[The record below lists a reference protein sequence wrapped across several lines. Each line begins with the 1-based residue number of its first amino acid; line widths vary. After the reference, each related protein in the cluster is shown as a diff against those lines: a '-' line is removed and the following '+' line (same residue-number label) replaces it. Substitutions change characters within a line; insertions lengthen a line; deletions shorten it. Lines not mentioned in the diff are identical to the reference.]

1 MFWMRSGVLSDK
13 KIEKFLGKKIYI
25 WPFERSK
32 LKGATYNLT
41 ASCVAVSSSNKT
53 NLVNSSGEIVI
64 PSGET
69 ALIQTDESIYVTE
82 DICGTY
88 HSKVSLVTKGL
99 SHIGTTLDP
108 GYFGTSLIAV
118 HNHSG
123 SDKIIRVGDTFVSLM
138 FHKMSKSSRIRH
150 DNQPFRSDL
159 INLNDVK
166 NNKTISASIIKDI
179 KNWYDVPWR
188 KNLGELKDKVE
199 VFVRNRDERKNR
211 KFISLISVLLQIFI
225 VVFLA
230 FSIYKSWKLLPIEDD
245 SIYMPVMIF
254 IATASRPII
263 QKITDLIKTK
273 FRGDEQ

>member
-41 ASCVAVSSSNKT
+41 ASCVAVSSSNKN
-53 NLVNSSGEIVI
+53 NLVNSRGEIVI

-69 ALIQTDESIYVTE
+69 ALIQTDESIYVAE

-166 NNKTISASIIKDI
+166 NNKTISSSIKQDI

-199 VFVRNRDERKNR
+199 VFVRNRNERRNR
-211 KFISLISVLLQIFI
+211 KFINLISVLLQIFI
-225 VVFLA
+225 VAFLA

-245 SIYMPVMIF
+245 SIYMSVMIF
-254 IATASRPII
+254 IATAIRPII

-273 FRGDEQ
+273 FRGDE